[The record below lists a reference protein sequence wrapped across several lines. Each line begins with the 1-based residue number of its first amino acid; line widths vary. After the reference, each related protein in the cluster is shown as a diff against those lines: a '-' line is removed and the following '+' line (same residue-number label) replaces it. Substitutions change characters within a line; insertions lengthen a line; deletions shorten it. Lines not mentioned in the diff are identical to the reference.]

1 MTHGTERDPVIDGKA
16 PRVIWANGHYKRCVA
31 CHTAIDITF
40 KFCGDCAKRLKA
52 RDDFFKFI
60 FRRRDQYAS

>member
-1 MTHGTERDPVIDGKA
+1 MTRGSERGPAIDGKA
-16 PRVIWANGHYKRCVA
+16 QRLSGPMGTINAAQRV
-31 CHTAIDITF
+31 TPLDTTS